1 MRRALYSVVWCA
13 LLAACAPSIVTSP
26 AALRTTDE
34 PRVRYVL
41 TDGVTGTSTAGYS
54 STIQSGTVLAKVGSV
69 PQGMVLEPINHVLT
83 VVGDNL
89 SEAYAVVKN
98 GDWVGFYLPVQQT
111 FSPLKSVVPV
121 ALERQQ

>member
-1 MRRALYSVVWCA
+1 M
-13 LLAACAPSIVTSP
+13 
-26 AALRTTDE
+26 
-34 PRVRYVL
+34 
-41 TDGVTGTSTAGYS
+41 TGTSTAGYS